1 MPPTSDKIRNIGI
14 MAHIDAGKTTTTEH
28 ILYYSGVT
36 HRLGEV
42 DEGTTVMDWMQQ
54 EQDRGITITSAATTC
69 YWREHAINI
78 IDTPGHVDFTAEVE
92 RSLRVLDGGIAIFD
106 AVNGVEAQS
115 EKVWRQAEHYAVPCI
130 IYINKMDRTGAD
142 FERTL
147 QDIERRL
154 GAQLAPI
161 NIPAGSEQS
170 FRGIIDL
177 IDMHYLEWEQQSY
190 GKEYRIQPIPAAYH
204 EESQRGREHLLD
216 LLSKASEEITERY
229 LQGAEL
235 SGELLRQTLRQECIA
250 RRLMPLCV
258 GASLRNIGIQP
269 LLDAI
274 VAYLPAPEELTT
286 IVTEQLNTKKQLL
299 IERSSTPP
307 LSALIFK
314 ITHDREAGD
323 MSFVRL
329 YSGTIRGGEKLYNS
343 TKQLT
348 ERTTRLLK
356 MHANHSAAVPSLKAG
371 EIGVLI
377 GMRRAQTG
385 DTLCTTTAPHLLE
398 QMLFPEPVLSM
409 ALEPQLLS
417 DRGRLIKILEI
428 LGKEDPTFFWKD
440 NVDTGELLISGMGEL
455 HLEVMVTRIINDWK
469 LQVRAGKPQVEHR
482 ETIAGQYEQHER
494 FEEQIAGERQQISF
508 SCKVAPRP
516 RGAGHH
522 IGFQLREEQQ
532 RHRTLLQAAAEGALR
547 SGISLGYPT
556 VDIEVSISEVRYQ
569 ESEMIVGA
577 LQAAVNSAIHRAC
590 QRATPIVLS
599 PVMRVD
605 ILTPRECLGEMLAA
619 LNQREALIQGVES
632 KVKSEQIIAEVALE
646 KLFGFSTV
654 VRSATRGL
662 GEFSMEFVHYAE
674 NRNR

>member
-1 MPPTSDKIRNIGI
+1 MSSTSKNIRNIGI

-42 DEGTTVMDWMQQ
+42 DEGTAVMDWMQQ

-69 YWREHAINI
+69 YWREQTINI

-115 EKVWRQAEHYAVPCI
+115 EKVWRQAERYAVPCI
-130 IYINKMDRTGAD
+130 VYINKMDRTGAD
-142 FERTL
+142 FGRAV
-147 QDIERRL
+147 QDIEKRL
-154 GAQLAPI
+154 GAQLVPI
-161 NIPAGSEQS
+161 NIPAGSEQN
-170 FRGIIDL
+170 FQGIIDL
-177 IDMHYLEWEQQSY
+177 IEMRYLEWEQQGY
-190 GKEYRIQPIPAAYH
+190 GKEYRTHPIPAKYH
-204 EESQRGREHLLD
+204 EESQRGRERLFD

-229 LQGAEL
+229 LQGMEL

-250 RRLMPLCV
+250 RRLIPLCV

-269 LLDAI
+269 LLDAV
-274 VAYLPAPEELTT
+274 VAYLPAPDELTP
-286 IVTEQLNTKKQLL
+286 IVTKQLNTKKVLQ
-299 IERSSTPP
+299 IERSPTPP

-314 ITHDREAGD
+314 IAHDREAGD
-323 MSFVRL
+323 LSFVRL

-356 MHANHSAAVPSLKAG
+356 MHANHSAAVTSLEAG

-385 DTLCTTTAPHLLE
+385 DTLCATTAPHLLE
-398 QMLFPEPVLSM
+398 QILFPEPVLSM
-409 ALEPQLLS
+409 ALEPQLFS
-417 DRGRLIKILEI
+417 DRERLIKILQI
-428 LGKEDPTFFWKD
+428 LSKEDPTFFWKD
-440 NVDTGELLISGMGEL
+440 NADTGELLISGMGEL
-455 HLEVMVTRIINDWK
+455 HLEVMVTRVTNDWK
-469 LQVRAGKPQVEHR
+469 LQVRAGRPQVEHR
-482 ETIAGQYEQHER
+482 ETIADQYERHVR
-494 FEEQIAGERQQISF
+494 FEEQIAGEGQQISL
-508 SCKVAPRP
+508 SCRVAPRP
-516 RGAGHH
+516 RGAGHR
-522 IGFQLREEQQ
+522 ITLQLEEEQQ
-532 RHRTLLQAAAEGALR
+532 RHIALLQSASESALE

-556 VDIEVSISEVRYQ
+556 VDIEVTISEVRYQ
-569 ESEMIVGA
+569 ENEMIAGA
-577 LQAAVNSAIHRAC
+577 LQAAVNSAIHQAC
-590 QRATPIVLS
+590 RRATPIVLS

-605 ILTPRECLGEMLAA
+605 ILTPKECLGEMLAA

-632 KVKSEQIIAEVALE
+632 KAKREQIVAEVALE

-654 VRSATRGL
+654 VRSTTRGL

-674 NRNR
+674 NRGR